1 MESNL
6 VLNTERLV
14 LEPLRLKH
22 ATEKYVGWLNDPEVY
37 KYLDTR
43 GSQSLD
49 SLKEFINYQIINQV
63 YIWAIIDNSLDVHI
77 GNIKID
83 PINKIH
89 KYGEY
94 GILIGDKNYWGKG
107 YAREASDAVLNYF
120 FKEKDYLRK
129 INLGVIKK
137 NIDAT
142 NLYNKLGFKQEGCL
156 KRHVIYDG
164 IEEDVIR
171 MAIFREDFLSHE

>member
-89 KYGEY
+89 K
-94 GILIGDKNYWGKG
+94 
-107 YAREASDAVLNYF
+107 
-120 FKEKDYLRK
+120 
-129 INLGVIKK
+129 
-137 NIDAT
+137 
-142 NLYNKLGFKQEGCL
+142 
-156 KRHVIYDG
+156 
-164 IEEDVIR
+164 
-171 MAIFREDFLSHE
+171 

>member
-1 MESNL
+1 MESSL

-22 ATEKYVGWLNDPEVY
+22 ATEKYVGWLNDPVVN
-37 KYLDTR
+37 KYLDSR
-43 GSQSLD
+43 GEQTLD
-49 SLKEFINYQIINQV
+49 SIKEFINYQIINKI
-63 YIWAIIDNSLDVHI
+63 YIWAIIDKSLDIHI

-83 PINKIH
+83 PINNVH

-94 GILIGDKNYWGKG
+94 GILIGDKDYWGKG
-107 YAREASDAVLNYF
+107 FAKEASEAVLNYF
-120 FKEKDYLRK
+120 FEKNNYLRK
-129 INLGVIKK
+129 INLGVIK
-137 NIDAT
+137 NNTDAL
-142 NLYNKLGFKQEGCL
+142 NLYYKLGFKQEGCL
-156 KRHVIYDG
+156 NRHVIYDG